1 LRDASGQATRRARVV
16 KSLFREHLEA
26 RVGEL
31 GGLYNAHLHLDRVG
45 TLAARY
51 WSGSDG
57 LVDVAS
63 LSLATKH
70 GMIPSLHD
78 GPAYE
83 PADLAARV
91 NRYLD
96 WMISVNTRCAETV
109 VDVTVDR
116 VGLSAIRTLHEI
128 KQSRAGEIDLRLGA
142 YSPLGFVDAEPER
155 WELLESA
162 LEYADF
168 IGSLPEV
175 DDHRRNP
182 GHIGFATHLER
193 VLNLAAS
200 CGKEVHVHLD
210 QLNHP
215 RESGTETLL
224 SILRELEWQTAS
236 PGHPTIWAIHVISPS
251 TYEERR
257 FESLV
262 ESLVE
267 FGVGVICCPSA
278 ALGMRQLRRVPTPTY
293 NSIARVLDFLA
304 AGIPVRLGN
313 DNMDDICSPST
324 GADLFEEVI
333 LLSAALRFYRVDV
346 LARLA
351 AGQPLSDTEREA
363 VRQHLAA
370 DAQESEAI
378 LRELDRPA
386 QKSV

>member
-1 LRDASGQATRRARVV
+1 M
-16 KSLFREHLEA
+16 KSLFREHLEK
-26 RVGEL
+26 RVAAL
-31 GGLYNAHLHLDRVG
+31 GGLHNAHLHLDRAG

-51 WSGSDG
+51 WSGPDDE

-63 LSLATKH
+63 LSLSTKH
-70 GMIPSLHD
+70 GMIPSLHE
-78 GPAYE
+78 GAAYD
-83 PADLAARV
+83 PADLAERV

-96 WMISVNTRCAETV
+96 WMVAVNTRCAETV
-109 VDVTVDR
+109 VDVTTDR

-128 KQSRAGEIDLRLGA
+128 KRSRAGEIDLRLGA
-142 YSPLGFVDAEPER
+142 YSPLGFCDSEPER
-155 WELLESA
+155 WSLLESA

-182 GHIGFATHLER
+182 DHIGFEPHLER
-193 VLNLAAS
+193 MLSLAAS

-215 RESGTETLL
+215 NENGTETLVSL
-224 SILRELEWQTAS
+224 LGRLGWQADAAD
-236 PGHPTIWAIHVISPS
+236 HPTIWAIHVISPS
-251 TYEERR
+251 TYDEDR
-257 FESLV
+257 FQSLV
-262 ESLVE
+262 ERLLE
-267 FGVGVICCPSA
+267 YRVGVICCPSA
-278 ALGMRQLRRVPTPTY
+278 ALGMRQLRQAPTPAW

-324 GADLFEEVI
+324 GADLFEEVF
-333 LLSAALRFYRVDV
+333 LLSAALRFYRIDV

-351 AGQPLSDTEREA
+351 AGQPLNDAERDA

-370 DAQESEAI
+370 DARERAAI
-378 LRELDRPA
+378 LHDLDRSA
-386 QKSV
+386 Y